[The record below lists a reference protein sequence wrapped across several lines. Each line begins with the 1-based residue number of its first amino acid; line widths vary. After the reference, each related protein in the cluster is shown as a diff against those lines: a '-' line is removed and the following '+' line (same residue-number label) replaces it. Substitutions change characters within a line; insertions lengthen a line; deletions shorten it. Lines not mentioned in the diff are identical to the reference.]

1 MMIDANAFFLMLL
14 CILGSILVVA
24 LIVLVVKLIFT
35 VDRVNKLL
43 DDVEGKLSKTDNL
56 FSFVDLV
63 GNNLTVLSDK
73 IVEALTNLIKKL
85 FDKNGKGEIENG
97 EK

>member
-73 IVEALTNLIKKL
+73 IVEVLTNLIKKL

>member
-1 MMIDANAFFLMLL
+1 MIDANAFFLMLL

>member
-1 MMIDANAFFLMLL
+1 MIDANAFFLMLL
-14 CILGSILVVA
+14 CILGSILVVV

-73 IVEALTNLIKKL
+73 IVEVLTNLIKKL

>member
-1 MMIDANAFFLMLL
+1 MIDANAFFLMLL
-14 CILGSILVVA
+14 CILGSILIVA

-43 DDVEGKLSKTDNL
+43 DDVEGKMSKMDNL
-56 FSFVDLV
+56 FNVAGLV
-63 GNNLTVLSDK
+63 TDNITVISDK
-73 IVEALTNLIKKL
+73 VISALSILIKKI
-85 FDKNGKGEIENG
+85 FDKNRKEEMIDG